1 MKIKSNAEE
10 NCSAWALI
18 HTIRLLLFMC
28 MFNKYVE
35 LCASA
40 VFKISEQNSKQ
51 IVPSYKRKDINNNLN
66 LNLWSLKTEKPTN

>member
-1 MKIKSNAEE
+1 
-10 NCSAWALI
+10 
-18 HTIRLLLFMC
+18 MC